1 MTNLKYFI
9 MIIVVTVLAI
19 WFSLAS
25 GSDPTMD
32 YKSLKGSGMSPR
44 DYDSLVKER
53 QSEYANYIKNNQTS
67 YIFR

>member
-1 MTNLKYFI
+1 

-19 WFSLAS
+19 WLPLAG

-53 QSEYANYIKNNQTS
+53 QSEYANYFKNNQTS